1 MYLEE
6 VTAHVRGDN
15 TMLSYTDSEDARL
28 KPFARPLP
36 SSPYERAWGSLFD
49 GLWRNEAGIDDSLFE
64 GHLLPSRWLEQQVLQ
79 LLNETRSTSTQRIA
93 ALEAYLQTITSIAYS
108 VLVQQRRPSQIPTEP
123 TTAADVQG
131 LQQISMAR
139 LRVHGLQT
147 VLGLLSVI
155 VLSLCVLW
163 VPNLRDGLTPPGEHH
178 IIVGDVLD
186 LMCLMRG
193 SSLPQLLGVATQG
206 PSVSDARRDKAEKT
220 NVA

>member
-15 TMLSYTDSEDARL
+15 TMLSYTPHVDSDAHL
-28 KPFARPLP
+28 KPFARPPP

-49 GLWRNEAGIDDSLFE
+49 GLWRNEQGIDDSLFE
-64 GHLLPSRWLEQQVLQ
+64 GHLLPPLWLEQQVLQ

-93 ALEAYLQTITSIAYS
+93 ALEAYLQSITSIAYS
-108 VLVQQRRPSQIPTEP
+108 FLVQQRRPSQNLTEP
-123 TTAADVQG
+123 TQG

-163 VPNLRDGLTPPGEHH
+163 IPNLRDGLTPPGEHH

-193 SSLPQLLGVATQG
+193 SSLPQLLGVAMQG
-206 PSVSDARRDKAEKT
+206 PSASDARRDKAEKT